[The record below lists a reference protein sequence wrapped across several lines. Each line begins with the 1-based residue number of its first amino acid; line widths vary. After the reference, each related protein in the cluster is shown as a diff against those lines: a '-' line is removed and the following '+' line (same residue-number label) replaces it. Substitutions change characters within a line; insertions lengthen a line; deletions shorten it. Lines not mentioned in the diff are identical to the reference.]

1 MVAGAVPPL
10 KLRPRAEAPPGAARY
25 HPIPSAHF
33 TSQTPVSTLGSW
45 LDRTARGSSFFQCRR
60 GYSPFRWRP
69 LVPMVGPEGKGP
81 GSSRRPPPRPGPRQ
95 DAGEDEGTMLLL
107 TRKLGENIR
116 IGDDVKITIVE
127 VKGNHVKLGIDAPP
141 SVKVHREEIYERIQ
155 QENRRAQA
163 LRESGGTPN
172 GETGTA
178 RPSGG
183 QGNSPSRPDNGRES
197 KP

>member
-1 MVAGAVPPL
+1 MDPSRADVGAEWEVATGAGL
-10 KLRPRAEAPPGAARY
+10 PGRS
-25 HPIPSAHF
+25 HSRKE
-33 TSQTPVSTLGSW
+33 TS
-45 LDRTARGSSFFQCRR
+45 
-60 GYSPFRWRP
+60 
-69 LVPMVGPEGKGP
+69 
-81 GSSRRPPPRPGPRQ
+81 PRQ

-163 LRESGGTPN
+163 LHAGGGVSPAAGTGGAGSPASPASG
-172 GETGTA
+172 
-178 RPSGG
+178 PSPTSG
-183 QGNSPSRPDNGRES
+183 P
-197 KP
+197 

>member
-1 MVAGAVPPL
+1 
-10 KLRPRAEAPPGAARY
+10 
-25 HPIPSAHF
+25 
-33 TSQTPVSTLGSW
+33 
-45 LDRTARGSSFFQCRR
+45 
-60 GYSPFRWRP
+60 
-69 LVPMVGPEGKGP
+69 
-81 GSSRRPPPRPGPRQ
+81 
-95 DAGEDEGTMLLL
+95 MLLL

-163 LRESGGTPN
+163 LQGGSGAIPAPGMP
-172 GETGTA
+172 A
-178 RPSGG
+178 SGA
-183 QGNSPSRPDNGRES
+183 GNPGAGANPAPGDGGDPAGGAPDRGPEK

>member
-1 MVAGAVPPL
+1 
-10 KLRPRAEAPPGAARY
+10 
-25 HPIPSAHF
+25 
-33 TSQTPVSTLGSW
+33 
-45 LDRTARGSSFFQCRR
+45 
-60 GYSPFRWRP
+60 
-69 LVPMVGPEGKGP
+69 
-81 GSSRRPPPRPGPRQ
+81 
-95 DAGEDEGTMLLL
+95 MLLL

-155 QENRRAQA
+155 QENRRAEA
-163 LRESGGTPN
+163 LRAAAEAGGTPN

-178 RPSGG
+178 RPGTKPG
-183 QGNSPSRPDNGRES
+183 ASPASNPRPDNGRES